1 VNRNIRW
8 LAGASGIRGFGLTMV
23 LAYFALYLRNALGV
37 GYLEIG
43 LLSVA
48 VSLPVLAGAPLGGLL
63 ADRVGRRPLFLV
75 ALAAEA
81 ASIIGVAVAMSGDRL
96 FLTALA
102 VAATGLSGSLG
113 GPAISAYVADFTE
126 GSERTVA
133 YTWQRVGH
141 NAGYTL
147 GVFTGGA
154 LIGIF
159 GFVWTGYAAGA
170 VLGAGLLIFA
180 TQLEASPFD
189 RARRSGGT
197 RAVPTSIPR
206 PSMGDSLRTIRRD
219 RPFLMLALGMALLT
233 LVTSQWGVT
242 FPLFV
247 NTVLRVPYL
256 ILGAGLSV
264 NGIVV
269 VFGQPLTT
277 RASLGHRHTSLAL
290 LGLGCY
296 AVAFLW
302 IGGLGYLPELI
313 IGGFVASVFLL
324 TIGEN
329 LVSIPYGTL
338 PSNLAPPSEIGAY
351 NGAFSTLVGIGGI
364 LAPLLGGAVLGA
376 VSTPALV
383 WIILVVPAVPA
394 AWLIRRAALRL
405 PPQANRA

>member
-1 VNRNIRW
+1 MNRNIRW

-43 LLSVA
+43 LLTVA
-48 VSLPVLAGAPLGGLL
+48 VSLPVLAGAPVGGLL
-63 ADRVGRRPLFLV
+63 ADRVGRRPLFLI
-75 ALAAEA
+75 ALLAES
-81 ASIIGVAVAMSGDRL
+81 ASIFGVAVAMSGNHL
-96 FLTALA
+96 FTTALA
-102 VAATGLSGSLG
+102 VAATGVSGSLG
-113 GPAISAYVADFTE
+113 GPAISAYVADFTV
-126 GSERTVA
+126 GSERTLA

-159 GFVWTGYAAGA
+159 GFVWTGVAAGA
-170 VLGAGLLIFA
+170 VLLVGLLVFA

-189 RARRSGGT
+189 RSRSPRGT
-197 RAVPTSIPR
+197 SPIPR
-206 PSMGDSLRTIRRD
+206 PSMRDSLRIIRRD
-219 RPFLMLALGMALLT
+219 RPFLSLALGMALLT

-277 RASLGHRHTSLAL
+277 QASIGHRHTSLAL
-290 LGLGCY
+290 VGLGCY
-296 AVAFLW
+296 TVAFLW
-302 IGGLGYLPELI
+302 IGALGFAPELV
-313 IGGFVASVFLL
+313 IGGFVASVFVL
-324 TIGEN
+324 TLGEN

-338 PSNLAPPSEIGAY
+338 PSNLAPPSEVGAY
-351 NGAFSTLVGIGGI
+351 NGAFSTLVGVGGI
-364 LAPLLGGAVLGA
+364 LAPLLGGAVLGS

-383 WIILVVPAVPA
+383 WIILVAPAAPA
-394 AWLIRRAALRL
+394 AWLIRRASQNL
-405 PPQANRA
+405 PARANRA